1 MNRSEKRRQRK
12 KAGIAKA
19 KTPALQQSLDRAIQH
34 HQAGDLPQAE
44 GIYHQILQTD
54 PNQPVA
60 QHLLGVIAH
69 PVGQNDIAVDPICKA
84 LALNPDLPEAH
95 SN

>member
-1 MNRSEKRRQRK
+1 MNMAEKRRQRK

-44 GIYHQILQTD
+44 GFIIRYYK
-54 PNQPVA
+54 
-60 QHLLGVIAH
+60 
-69 PVGQNDIAVDPICKA
+69 PIPTNPSPCIC
-84 LALNPDLPEAH
+84 LA
-95 SN
+95 